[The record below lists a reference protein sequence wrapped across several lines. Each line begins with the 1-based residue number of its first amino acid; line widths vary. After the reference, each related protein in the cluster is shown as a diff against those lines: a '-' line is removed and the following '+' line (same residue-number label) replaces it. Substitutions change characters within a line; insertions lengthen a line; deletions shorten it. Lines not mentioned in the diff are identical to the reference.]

1 MRVRPPAELRVLR
14 DLFETCDPAP
24 QRLVEAAYAAA
35 SRKWSGGGSTALRLV
50 GDSADAP
57 ARTRRAGMCDA
68 RVLTFAMPGRML
80 EMDLIPTTEG
90 LFRAVG
96 LVLGRPGHS
105 APAGD
110 VVLRHA
116 TGESVGAL
124 DERGGFAVDD
134 VPRGPL
140 SVVFRQERSTPAV
153 ADWLVC

>member
-14 DLFETCDPAP
+14 DLFEACDPAP
-24 QRLVEAAYAAA
+24 RRLVEAAYAAA
-35 SRKWSGGGSTALRLV
+35 SRKWSGGGSALRLI

-57 ARTRRAGMCDA
+57 ARTRRAGMGET

-80 EMDLIPTTEG
+80 EMDLIPVAEG

-140 SVVFRQERSTPAV
+140 SVVFRQERSAAAV